1 MNRREFSVGTTCLL
15 AATAMGL
22 PGMALAQLKKPESGT
37 EYQVLEKRAAVEAP
51 PGKIEVVEFFWYS
64 CPHCNRF
71 EPQLEAWIKKLPPD
85 VAMRRV
91 PVAFNA
97 SFEAQQRLYYTLE
110 AMGKVDEL
118 HGKVFQAIHKEG
130 QQLNKEDT
138 ILSWAEKQGLDKA
151 RFKDLFNSFMV
162 ASKIK
167 RASQLQEA
175 YRVPGVPA
183 LGVAGRY
190 FTDGDLTGNMERALQ
205 VVDFLIGEARKAR

>member
-1 MNRREFSVGTTCLL
+1 
-15 AATAMGL
+15 
-22 PGMALAQLKKPESGT
+22 
-37 EYQVLEKRAAVEAP
+37 
-51 PGKIEVVEFFWYS
+51 
-64 CPHCNRF
+64 
-71 EPQLEAWIKKLPPD
+71 
-85 VAMRRV
+85 
-91 PVAFNA
+91 VAFNA